1 MEVSPA
7 EKVGAV
13 LGLIFALGVLVISLD
28 ILSSGRLLGWAGGD
42 VEDLDEEDEG

>member
-1 MEVSPA
+1 MDVSAA

-28 ILSSGRLLGWAGGD
+28 ILSSGRLLGWAAGD
-42 VEDLDEEDEG
+42 VDEDQEAEG